1 MTLEVIHPVQLRATL
16 GQPDQADA
24 QLSGQVLRTVCSVAW
39 ILVQEQGDMP
49 TPVMAVNDCQE
60 SSEVLT
66 TLPPTCQEQPMPGGD
81 VDRAEDDSPGIIAMI
96 RDAMLVAV
104 LLALNFGGIDLEA
117 GPGDSGT
124 DLPPASRVHDD
135 RKPDPD

>member
-1 MTLEVIHPVQLRATL
+1 
-16 GQPDQADA
+16 
-24 QLSGQVLRTVCSVAW
+24 
-39 ILVQEQGDMP
+39 
-49 TPVMAVNDCQE
+49 MAVNDCQE

-66 TLPPTCQEQPMPGGD
+66 TLPPTCQEQPMPGVD

-104 LLALNFGGIDLEA
+104 LLALNFGGINMEA
-117 GPGDSGT
+117 GLEDSGT